1 MPRSMNSK
9 RKALTFLIN
18 PNAIVGHFPPLLRA
32 DTRAPL
38 SHSGKRACR
47 AGDGQRTRKSS
58 CFVKVE
64 Y

>member
-1 MPRSMNSK
+1 MNNK

-18 PNAIVGHFPPLLRA
+18 PNAIGHFPPLLRA
-32 DTRAPL
+32 DSHAPL